1 MKRLLPLRV
10 LLPLALGVIVSLGVL
25 GFAEIGYRRLE
36 YANRAM
42 SAALEMETA
51 VNETLA
57 LIGEAESGQRGFL
70 LTGDPTYLKPYNA
83 ALPKIDH
90 AFGRLRDLVSS
101 NGTEAMNANATQLN
115 GLIGK
120 KLNELESTLALN
132 ERSGREAAFQLIST
146 GLGQRLMDD
155 IRTQAQSILDE
166 LRESSRKG
174 GTRWAQ
180 DIEFGRVG
188 MLTMT
193 AFTIALLFVV
203 WALARREISA
213 REAKRRT
220 LIEEQRRLEQEV
232 AARTEELSELST
244 YLQTVREE
252 EKSRLARDIHDELG
266 GILVG
271 AKMDVAWAA
280 QRCKAV
286 LPEAAE
292 KLNRA
297 LTVLDE
303 GVEMKRRIIEE
314 LRPTLLDNLGIASA
328 IDWQVRQACERA
340 GLHCGLNLAELELPP
355 EVAITVYRIVQ
366 EALTNIVKYASA
378 RTVDVELLGDAESI
392 SLIVHDDGAGL
403 PAGVETN
410 RLSHGIIG
418 MRQRV
423 RALNGTFK
431 ISSRPGS
438 GTTIEVFIP
447 LPTPGLTNKSAYSE
461 DIEEPAP
468 RSAATPAA
476 PRSDAI
482 ENPAR

>member
-1 MKRLLPLRV
+1 M
-10 LLPLALGVIVSLGVL
+10 LPLALGVIVSLGVL

-36 YANRAM
+36 FANKAM

-57 LIGEAESGQRGFL
+57 LIGAAEAGQRGYL
-70 LTGDPTYLKPYNA
+70 LTGEPSYLKPYKA
-83 ALPKIDH
+83 ALPKIDQTFAH
-90 AFGRLRDLVSS
+90 LRELVNA
-101 NGTEAMNANATQLN
+101 NGTAVMIDHAGQLN
-115 GLIGK
+115 VLIGK

-132 ERSGREAAFQLIST
+132 DRSGREAALQLINT
-146 GLGQRLMDD
+146 GLSQRLTDEL
-155 IRTQAQSILDE
+155 REQAQAILDE
-166 LRESSRKG
+166 LHVSSRRG
-174 GTRWAQ
+174 GARWAQ

-213 REAKRRT
+213 REAKRRM

-232 AARTEELSELST
+232 TARTEELSELST

-280 QRCKAV
+280 QRCKTA

-297 LTVLDE
+297 LTILDE

-314 LRPTLLDNLGIASA
+314 LRPTLLDNLGISSA
-328 IDWQVRQACERA
+328 IDWQVRQTCERA
-340 GLHCGLNLAELELPP
+340 GLHCELNLSDLELPP
-355 EVAITVYRIVQ
+355 EVSITLYRIVQ

-378 RTVDVELLGDAESI
+378 RNVDVELLGDAEGV

-403 PAGVETN
+403 PAGVESS
-410 RLSHGIIG
+410 RLSHGIAG

-423 RALNGTFK
+423 RALDGTFK
-431 ISSRPGS
+431 IGSRPGT

-447 LPTPGLTNKSAYSE
+447 LPAKSAQAPAE
-461 DIEEPAP
+461 PEEA
-468 RSAATPAA
+468 PAA
-476 PRSDAI
+476 APLLHASAPQ
-482 ENPAR
+482 PAT

>member
-10 LLPLALGVIVSLGVL
+10 LLPLALGVIVSLAVL

-36 YANRAM
+36 FANKAM

-57 LIGEAESGQRGFL
+57 LIGEAESGQRGYL
-70 LTGDPTYLKPYNA
+70 LTGDPSYLNPYKA
-83 ALPKIDH
+83 ALPKIDKTF
-90 AFGRLRDLVSS
+90 ARLRELINA
-101 NGTEAMNANATQLN
+101 NGTAVMIDHTAQLN
-115 GLIGK
+115 VLIGK
-120 KLNELESTLALN
+120 KVNELESTLALN
-132 ERSGREAAFQLIST
+132 DRNGRQAAFQLIDT
-146 GLGQRLMDD
+146 GLGQRLMDE
-155 IRTQAQSILDE
+155 IRIQAQSILDE
-166 LRESSRKG
+166 LRESSQRG
-174 GTRWAQ
+174 GARWAQ

-213 REAKRRT
+213 REAKRRM

-232 AARTEELSELST
+232 TARTEELSELST

-280 QRCKAV
+280 QKCKTA

-292 KLNRA
+292 KLGRA
-297 LTVLDE
+297 LEILDE

-314 LRPTLLDNLGIASA
+314 LRPTLLDNLGISSA
-328 IDWQVRQACERA
+328 LDWQVRQTCERA
-340 GLHCGLNLAELELPP
+340 GLNCELNLADIELPP
-355 EVAITVYRIVQ
+355 EVSIALYRIVQ

-378 RTVDVELLGDAESI
+378 RNVDVELLGDDEGV
-392 SLIVHDDGAGL
+392 SLIVHDDGTGL
-403 PAGVETN
+403 PAGVESS
-410 RLSHGIIG
+410 RLSHGIVG

-423 RALNGTFK
+423 RALDGTFK
-431 ISSRPGS
+431 ISSRAGT

-447 LPTPGLTNKSAYSE
+447 LPAKSVEASPLE
-461 DIEEPAP
+461 AAGEPPRLPAP
-468 RSAATPAA
+468 PAISPAAT
-476 PRSDAI
+476 
-482 ENPAR
+482 